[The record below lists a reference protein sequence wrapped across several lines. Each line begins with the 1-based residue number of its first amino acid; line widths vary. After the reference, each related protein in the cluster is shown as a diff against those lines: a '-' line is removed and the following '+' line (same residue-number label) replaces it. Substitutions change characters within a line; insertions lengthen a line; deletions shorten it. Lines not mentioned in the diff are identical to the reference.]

1 MSDCLNVCC
10 DDSCVVFLHCGGGT
24 VITCPPD
31 DQIIVPGP
39 PCAGPCEDLGGPPSN
54 CPISEGLDNL
64 FHSIG
69 PKLSRR
75 GHEDYRCFYIW
86 NSHPVATLRNVV
98 IFLDGTGRQVPG
110 KRSGTYVAIGVKLQ
124 DEIQKVVISYP
135 VPPRE
140 GEYFELQVPCYEP
153 SFKVFYDPNITKWI
167 GNFQTAIRA
176 VEGLPEVVVTGE
188 GKIGTTLADPAVNVT
203 FTINYGG
210 HVSRNLGHKG
220 MDEHARWMQAARHQI
235 KLVKVVKNT
244 LLDGII
250 PVVPM
255 PVKDGSPVNTIAEV
269 IPDEITPPSG
279 IIFDYYFRGNPI
291 RIGDLRPNEYLPLWI
306 RRTLPIVDPYYGAL
320 ARNGQMSKLLDT
332 FEIVVDATSP

>member
-1 MSDCLNVCC
+1 MADCIPVCC
-10 DDSCVVFLHCGGGT
+10 DSSCVVFLHCGGGMT
-24 VITCPPD
+24 VPCATGDP
-31 DQIIVPGP
+31 IIVPGP
-39 PCAGPCEDLGGPPSN
+39 PCADPCSDLGGPPSD

-86 NSHPVATLRNVV
+86 NSHPEVTLRNVV

-124 DEIQKVVISYP
+124 DEIQQVIVTGP
-135 VPPRE
+135 APPRM
-140 GEYFELQVPCYEP
+140 GEYMELQVPCYTP
-153 SFKVFYDPNITKWI
+153 NFKVFYDPNLTKWI

-188 GKIGTTLADPAVNVT
+188 GKIGTTLDDPSVNVT

-210 HVSRNLGHKG
+210 HVSRNEGHKG
-220 MDEHARWMQAARHQI
+220 MNEHARWMQAARHQI
-235 KLVKVVKNT
+235 KLIKVIDNSMLNNLVT
-244 LLDGII
+244 PIT
-250 PVVPM
+250 VQE
-255 PVKDGSPVNTIAEV
+255 GSPVNTIAEV

-279 IIFDYYFRGNPI
+279 IVFDYYFRGNPI
-291 RIGDLRPNEYLPLWI
+291 RIGDLRPQEYLPIWI
-306 RRTLPIVDPYYGAL
+306 RRTLPIVDPYYGPM
-320 ARNGQMSKLLDT
+320 ARNGQMSKLLDS
-332 FEIVVDATSP
+332 FDIVVDATSP